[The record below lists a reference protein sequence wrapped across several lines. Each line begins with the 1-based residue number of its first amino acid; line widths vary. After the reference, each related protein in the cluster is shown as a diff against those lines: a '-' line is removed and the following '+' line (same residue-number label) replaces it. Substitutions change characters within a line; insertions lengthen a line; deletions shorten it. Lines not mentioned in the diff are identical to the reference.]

1 LIRNSWEAINTL
13 GNSQQGLDNLTTIF
27 KLCIPL
33 KNSDSLK
40 NWLSDIYGNIAMA
53 NYPYETSFMNS
64 LPAKPVN
71 VLCLKMINSVNRNLS
86 KDPFSL
92 LTAIYNG
99 INVYQNY
106 TGKLDCNSVDS
117 DVPSDIS
124 MTAWDYQVSIN
135 YIYILNQNFIL
146 FIIII
151 Y

>member
-1 LIRNSWEAINTL
+1 MIRNSWEAINTL

-27 KLCIPL
+27 KLCTPL
-33 KNSDSLK
+33 KNSNSLK

-71 VLCLKMINSVNRNLS
+71 VLCSKMINSMNSNLS

-106 TGKLDCNSVDS
+106 
-117 DVPSDIS
+117 
-124 MTAWDYQVSIN
+124 
-135 YIYILNQNFIL
+135 L
-146 FIIII
+146 F
-151 Y
+151 